1 MASVIAIGKRDPEN
15 LAPGGEKRM
24 ASLTEDDAR
33 GEAAGKAVPHA
44 HASGHASGHAPDP
57 LPPAGIVT
65 RFFVLSG
72 RALSK
77 FRGFLA
83 GGRFS
88 TLTRRIVAFNVAGL
102 FVLLSGILYL
112 NQFREGLID
121 ARRQS
126 LLTQAEIIAGALAQG
141 ATSSQDAQLIDPL
154 AAGTLLAPLPGDS
167 AEGAADAKVPI
178 IPESAAPIL
187 RRLVLPTRTRARLY
201 DKNGWL
207 VLDSR
212 QLTAS
217 GQIVAFE
224 LPPPEGAED
233 GSTFD
238 EIVHWAMGFL
248 PGRNLER
255 FREAGSQ
262 NGTMYSE
269 VQSALAGNASSRER
283 VNDRGE
289 LIVSVA
295 VPIQR
300 YRAVLGVLMLS
311 TRGGDIDR
319 IVRAERFAILQV
331 FLVALSVT
339 ILLSVLLAGTIAE
352 PVRRLAQAAET
363 VRRGKNVRAQIPDF
377 TGRRDEIGELSGA
390 FRDMTNA
397 LYSRIDAIESFAADV
412 AHEIKNPLTSLRSA
426 IETFSL
432 TKDEAQKARLMEIIQ
447 DDVRRIDRLVSDIS
461 NASRLDAELSRE
473 EMEDVNIVTLLETV
487 CDLFTQTGV
496 AGSAAVKL
504 SIDPGAPGREGMI
517 VKGSDTRL
525 GQVVRNLI
533 DNALSFNPAGGV
545 VHVSASREPGLI
557 VIRVEDDGP
566 GIAPDN
572 FERIF
577 DRFHT
582 DRPDSFGEHSGLGL
596 AISRQIIAAHG
607 GTVRAGNRMRNGE
620 VAGACFIVELPAIG

>member
-1 MASVIAIGKRDPEN
+1 
-15 LAPGGEKRM
+15 M
-24 ASLTEDDAR
+24 ASLMEEETRGEGDESPAMRPREPSSAPFAR
-33 GEAAGKAVPHA
+33 GPAAPPKQPPPQGFL
-44 HASGHASGHAPDP
+44 SRLGHS
-57 LPPAGIVT
+57 V
-65 RFFVLSG
+65 S
-72 RALSK
+72 RALLG
-77 FRGFLA
+77 FRSFLA

-88 TLTRRIVAFNVAGL
+88 SLTRRIVAFNVAAL

-126 LLTQAEIIAGALAQG
+126 LLTQAEIIAGAVAQG
-141 ATSSQDAQLIDPL
+141 ATSSQGAQVIDPL
-154 AAGTLLAPLPGDS
+154 ALGTILAPPPEDLDS
-167 AEGAADAKVPI
+167 DLGLTVPI
-178 IPESAAPIL
+178 IPDNAAPIL

-201 DKNGWL
+201 DKEGL
-207 VLDSR
+207 LILDSR
-212 QLTAS
+212 QLSAS
-217 GQIVAFE
+217 GQVVAFE
-224 LPPPEGAED
+224 LPPPEG
-233 GSTFD
+233 SD
-238 EIVHWAMGFL
+238 EVGLLDSIADWALGML

-269 VQSALAGNASSRER
+269 VVSALQGMADSRER

-331 FLVALSVT
+331 FLVALGVT
-339 ILLSVLLAGTIAE
+339 ILLSVVLAGTIAE

-363 VRRGKNVRAQIPDF
+363 VRRGKNARAQIPDF
-377 TGRRDEIGELSGA
+377 TSRRDEIGELSGA
-390 FRDMTNA
+390 LREMTNA

-426 IETFSL
+426 IESFTI
-432 TKDEAQKARLMEIIQ
+432 TKDEKSKARLMEIIQ
-447 DDVRRIDRLVSDIS
+447 EDVRRIDRLLSDIS
-461 NASRLDAELSRE
+461 NASRLDAELSRTE
-473 EMEDVNIVTLLETV
+473 LEDVNIATLLETV
-487 CDLFTQTGV
+487 CDLFNESGV
-496 AGSAAVKL
+496 VGSARVKL
-504 SIDPGAPGREGMI
+504 SIDPGAPGRDSMI
-517 VKGSDTRL
+517 VKGFDTRL

-533 DNALSFNPAGGV
+533 DNALSFSPEGGTV
-545 VHVSASREPGLI
+545 YVSATRAPGRVI
-557 VIRVEDDGP
+557 IRVEDEGP
-566 GIAPDN
+566 GIAPEN
-572 FERIF
+572 VERIF

-596 AISRQIIAAHG
+596 AISRQIVAAHG
-607 GTVRAGNRMRNGE
+607 GTIRAGNRMKGGK
-620 VAGACFIVELPAIG
+620 VAGASFTVDLPAAA